1 MVTRRL
7 LLAWK
12 LLHFS
17 WRVRRTALWAELKP
31 VLSRHISSILQP
43 RNWLSAQTMSHG
55 YSQPPALFQMATGY
69 WLSQAVYVAAKLG
82 VADLLKDGPK
92 SCGFLAATMGV
103 DQQALSRLMR
113 ASFAGYSAPPLL
125 MTTASRD
132 CKSFNVGSPRM
143 GKSSASVSPGRGN
156 ESIPGLAYA
165 PNRLRTAKKEPV
177 LQPDINCRSFSRP
190 TEDSSGITH

>member
-17 WRVRRTALWAELKP
+17 WRVRRTALWTELKP

-43 RNWLSAQTMSHG
+43 RNWLSAQTMSDG

-92 SCGFLAATMGV
+92 SCKSLAATMGV
-103 DQQALSRLMR
+103 DHQALSRLMR
-113 ASFAGYSAPPLL
+113 ALSSVGVFAHAPGEHFALAPVGQSLQN
-125 MTTASRD
+125 
-132 CKSFNVGSPRM
+132 NVPGSLRQKIAPQ
-143 GKSSASVSPGRGN
+143 SVLDA
-156 ESIPGLAYA
+156 IP
-165 PNRLRTAKKEPV
+165 
-177 LQPDINCRSFSRP
+177 Q
-190 TEDSSGITH
+190 